1 MKSLLHSSSFP
12 LSISFHSLYNLK
24 KSHAVN
30 LKKWPNETHTV
41 MKISKTIST
50 IKNSIMTIK
59 LLITPKL
66 SSSENHLILST
77 KKTLTKNINS
87 LKTRLSD
94 EIV

>member
-41 MKISKTIST
+41 MKISKTLST
-50 IKNSIMTIK
+50 IKKQYYDDKT
-59 LLITPKL
+59 TYY
-66 SSSENHLILST
+66 T
-77 KKTLTKNINS
+77 KT
-87 LKTRLSD
+87 
-94 EIV
+94 VVF